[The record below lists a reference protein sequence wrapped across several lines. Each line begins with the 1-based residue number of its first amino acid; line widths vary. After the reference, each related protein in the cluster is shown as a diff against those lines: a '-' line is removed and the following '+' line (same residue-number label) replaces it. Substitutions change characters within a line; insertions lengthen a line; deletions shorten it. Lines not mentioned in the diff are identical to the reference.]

1 MPVLDHSSEL
11 FIIAE
16 KEKFLKH
23 FVPRLQCPVASV
35 FVTVVETETKH
46 IRGPL
51 T

>member
-1 MPVLDHSSEL
+1 MPVLDHSSEYSSSQ
-11 FIIAE
+11 E
-16 KEKFLKH
+16 KKN
-23 FVPRLQCPVASV
+23 FVNTLCQDFNVLLASV